1 MAENTNNIIYRVE
14 VNTANGKV
22 NIDGITKSFE
32 QADKAFIKLQKD
44 VAKGIPNATKNV
56 KQLGDATG
64 SATSATMELSRVIS
78 DAPYGIRGMANNITQ
93 LVSQLGTA
101 STKAGGLGSA
111 LKLMGKQLMGP
122 LGVVFAITA
131 AVSALDYFYGNAKKA
146 ADSGDEFKLSAEKL
160 TATLGELY
168 DIQEDVNGKIDDYIN
183 LTLRSRELA
192 KEDAKSNEKILKLDK
207 IIEDAKALMFR
218 NDVERL
224 GGAKRLTKEQIA
236 LANSVYNAQKEIME
250 KAEADRKAEFKK
262 MIDNQLEI
270 NEGNKELAK
279 TQEGTVKALER
290 QKKELQNVQKEVS
303 RFSSKYGKLTRQLY
317 KAFKI
322 K

>member
-1 MAENTNNIIYRVE
+1 MLNQ
-14 VNTANGKV
+14 
-22 NIDGITKSFE
+22 TK
-32 QADKAFIKLQKD
+32 
-44 VAKGIPNATKNV
+44 
-56 KQLGDATG
+56 
-64 SATSATMELSRVIS
+64 
-78 DAPYGIRGMANNITQ
+78 
-93 LVSQLGTA
+93 
-101 STKAGGLGSA
+101 
-111 LKLMGKQLMGP
+111 
-122 LGVVFAITA
+122 
-131 AVSALDYFYGNAKKA
+131 
-146 ADSGDEFKLSAEKL
+146 
-160 TATLGELY
+160 
-168 DIQEDVNGKIDDYIN
+168 
-183 LTLRSRELA
+183 
-192 KEDAKSNEKILKLDK
+192 KILKLDK

>member
-146 ADSGDEFKLSAEKL
+146 ADSGDEFKL
-160 TATLGELY
+160 
-168 DIQEDVNGKIDDYIN
+168 VC
-183 LTLRSRELA
+183 
-192 KEDAKSNEKILKLDK
+192 
-207 IIEDAKALMFR
+207 
-218 NDVERL
+218 
-224 GGAKRLTKEQIA
+224 
-236 LANSVYNAQKEIME
+236 
-250 KAEADRKAEFKK
+250 
-262 MIDNQLEI
+262 
-270 NEGNKELAK
+270 
-279 TQEGTVKALER
+279 
-290 QKKELQNVQKEVS
+290 
-303 RFSSKYGKLTRQLY
+303 
-317 KAFKI
+317 
-322 K
+322 